1 MEPLK
6 LNLIEGLSNEI
17 RTLSSDEVEA
27 EKAVTLLNNS
37 ISIFE
42 LQSNKEQL
50 VEYVQ
55 KQIDEH
61 RNGEQWYAEHFVLAG
76 DAFLKYV
83 SHG

>member
-1 MEPLK
+1 MEPSK
-6 LNLIEGLSNEI
+6 LILIEKLSKEI
-17 RTLSSDEVEA
+17 RTLSLDAVESD
-27 EKAVTLLNNS
+27 KAVSMLKNS

-42 LQSNKEQL
+42 QESNKEQL

-55 KQIDEH
+55 KQLEKH
-61 RNGEQWYAEHFVLAG
+61 RSGDTEYAEHFVLAG